1 MSINKHEK
9 VQKKRTPYTKEHYSF
24 VTGVQFTPPPGF
36 NNLEWLMGGGGGV
49 MISSLLV
56 PRGSLEIRRGLGLY
70 HRFPALPV
78 RFLDGESVDCDG

>member
-36 NNLEWLMGGGGGV
+36 NNLEWLMGGGRGGDDFIFV
-49 MISSLLV
+49 GAEGVS
-56 PRGSLEIRRGLGLY
+56 
-70 HRFPALPV
+70 
-78 RFLDGESVDCDG
+78 